1 MFGKLVNG
9 FDLLWMGVIL
19 VVKMGD
25 VGYITRAHYGS
36 GNSAFA
42 EKRKIDRKDKKRKK
56 QKLLPPPEVLCL
68 SLSLSLSLTL
78 LSCVYVCVY
87 VSVCQS
93 NPMYFVAGQKQNL
106 ILRCTTHI
114 SLSQSRRLL
123 FWSSLLDF
131 LCLFSTCV
139 CVSSETKRRL
149 FTLLSS
155 RHILLKSW
163 T

>member
-1 MFGKLVNG
+1 
-9 FDLLWMGVIL
+9 MGVIL

-78 LSCVYVCVY
+78 LS
-87 VSVCQS
+87 
-93 NPMYFVAGQKQNL
+93 
-106 ILRCTTHI
+106 
-114 SLSQSRRLL
+114 
-123 FWSSLLDF
+123 
-131 LCLFSTCV
+131 
-139 CVSSETKRRL
+139 
-149 FTLLSS
+149 
-155 RHILLKSW
+155 
-163 T
+163 